1 VYSVFD
7 HTPYGVMVHA
17 TDAPASL
24 EAVWKGTGNLALESG
39 LPVWKFLASRYGPT
53 ARTVVPYGGGTATF
67 LADPKAASQCFI
79 TAEPAT
85 MDVQKVPVKVFN
97 ASESGYDPYTV
108 VVAVKPGQVPEPV
121 LQKFCAAAQ
130 EGWKRYL
137 ATPTKYNPA
146 IAALNPAMSLEAM
159 NAAAERMRPLLD
171 TPWTRAHGLGSMDP
185 ARWKA
190 MADMLL
196 QAGVIKSA
204 PEPGTIMRAIGMTP
218 VKP

>member
-1 VYSVFD
+1 
-7 HTPYGVMVHA
+7 
-17 TDAPASL
+17 
-24 EAVWKGTGNLALESG
+24 
-39 LPVWKFLASRYGPT
+39 
-53 ARTVVPYGGGTATF
+53 VVPYGGGTATF

-108 VVAVKPGQVPEPV
+108 VVAVKPGQVPDAV
-121 LQKFCAAAQ
+121 LQKFCAASQ

-146 IAALNPAMSLEAM
+146 IAALNPAMSVEAM
-159 NAAAERMRPLLD
+159 NAAAERMRPLVD
-171 TPWTRAHGLGSMDP
+171 TPWTRANGLGSMDP

-204 PEPGTIMRAIGMTP
+204 PEPSAIMRAMGATP
-218 VKP
+218 AKR